1 MFNYERVNELE
12 NETWVQAETRLR
24 EELLRFRPED
34 LDLFLEQKKEHL
46 ITGQHPFADF
56 MRDRLREKGILQ
68 QEVFLAADLPE
79 RYGYKLLSG
88 QKRTRQRGVILRLC
102 LVAALTPEE
111 AQEAL
116 LRYGMVPLR
125 ARIPRDAALLVAFQN
140 RLFDI
145 HAVDALLR
153 ENGLTPLLP

>member
-1 MFNYERVNELE
+1 M
-12 NETWVQAETRLR
+12 RLR
-24 EELLRFRPED
+24 VELAALRPEELAGFLSRNADD
-34 LDLFLEQKKEHL
+34 LIHSE
-46 ITGQHPFADF
+46 HPFADY
-56 MRDRLREKGILQ
+56 MRMKFKEKGILQ

-79 RYGYKLLSG
+79 RYGYKLLSE

-102 LVAALTPEE
+102 LAVALTPEE

>member
-1 MFNYERVNELE
+1 MFIYERVIDLQHESYA
-12 NETWVQAETRLR
+12 QAEAQLQKEVLRLR
-24 EELLRFRPED
+24 PEELGH
-34 LDLFLEQKKEHL
+34 FLAQRKDAFL
-46 ITGQHPFADF
+46 TGPHPFADF

-79 RYGYKLLSG
+79 RYGYKLLSE

-102 LVAALTPEE
+102 LAAALTPEE

>member
-12 NETWVQAETRLR
+12 NETWVQAEVRLR

-34 LDLFLEQKKEHL
+34 LGLFLDREKEHL
-46 ITGQHPFADF
+46 IAGPHPFADY
-56 MRDRLREKGILQ
+56 MRDRLRKKGILQ

-88 QKRTRQRGVILRLC
+88 QKRTRQRDVILRLF
-102 LVAALTPEE
+102 LAAKFTPEE
-111 AQEAL
+111 ADAAL
-116 LRYGMVPLR
+116 ILYGMAPLS
-125 ARIPRDAALLVAFQN
+125 ARLPRDAAFLVALQN

-153 ENGLTPLLP
+153 ENSLPPLLP